1 MDGLVVLSSPYTQD
15 YVACSSQHVKTKGK
29 LFKKQIFRWGPFS
42 HPKNPDIKINVDRDF
57 YDKLKANFDN
67 RVCPI
72 VQFPLVDA
80 DNRHVENPDSN
91 IGVVTDLAADEE
103 GVYAYIDVRKH
114 QEDVGETI
122 LGASAKVHLNYTDRL
137 TGEAVGPTLVHVAA
151 TNNPYLTNLRD
162 FETVSASDA
171 DTNSEVVLLL
181 SDVGEAHSEEE
192 TSMTKDELIAELS
205 KHGVDVVAGQQ
216 ALADLEGYVAL
227 SDVLE
232 GDDVVATPQTIS
244 TTIVELSNA
253 IKEKDTQI
261 SEQDERIQALTSQ
274 INEVNLSA
282 ATQEVESLITQGRIL
297 PAWKDDM
304 VELSLSDRKR
314 FENFL
319 LPEGIATAELSEVG
333 FTTTEDTHDVDPLEA
348 AREEGLRLAGLAQ
361 NRRK

>member
-1 MDGLVVLSSPYTQD
+1 M
-15 YVACSSQHVKTKGK
+15 
-29 LFKKQIFRWGPFS
+29 
-42 HPKNPDIKINVDRDF
+42 
-57 YDKLKANFDN
+57 
-67 RVCPI
+67 
-72 VQFPLVDA
+72 
-80 DNRHVENPDSN
+80 
-91 IGVVTDLAADEE
+91 
-103 GVYAYIDVRKH
+103 
-114 QEDVGETI
+114 
-122 LGASAKVHLNYTDRL
+122 
-137 TGEAVGPTLVHVAA
+137 
-151 TNNPYLTNLRD
+151 
-162 FETVSASDA
+162 
-171 DTNSEVVLLL
+171 
-181 SDVGEAHSEEE
+181 
-192 TSMTKDELIAELS
+192 
-205 KHGVDVVAGQQ
+205 
-216 ALADLEGYVAL
+216 
-227 SDVLE
+227 LE

-244 TTIVELSNA
+244 TTIVELSNT